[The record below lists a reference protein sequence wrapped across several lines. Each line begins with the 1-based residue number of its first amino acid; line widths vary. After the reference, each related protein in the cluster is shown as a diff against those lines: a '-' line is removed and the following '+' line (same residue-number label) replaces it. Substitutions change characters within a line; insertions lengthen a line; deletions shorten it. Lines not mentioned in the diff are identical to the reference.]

1 VDRFARNADRSRV
14 ANDGAATARSDQRA
28 DHPAIL
34 AGGRANGARPVPPIV
49 ASPAGATSMTTSLAR
64 RNPQFVRVQR
74 TRLNLWSATLPQPTA
89 ATDVCELR
97 AAFGPTTAHN
107 VSSSATRH
115 SVHSVGGHSL
125 TFGAM
130 TTPSSEQLSDVATE
144 LAAAVHGYRRD
155 DNLGTLLDRLRRLA
169 ERARPEE
176 LVDAAEPYR
185 DLPEV
190 VIPVYEHVVSA
201 RPTDARPMVV
211 LANAYW
217 LTGRGPEV
225 VGELASRAVALDPT
239 NRAAWHLWALA
250 ESRVRDRVARWQ
262 QVAEHF
268 PTDQLARAAL
278 ADNAASLAGAE
289 HDPLALDLA
298 IATYEGL
305 RAEATEPA
313 QRSALEKAIETLRG
327 WRI

>member
-1 VDRFARNADRSRV
+1 
-14 ANDGAATARSDQRA
+14 
-28 DHPAIL
+28 
-34 AGGRANGARPVPPIV
+34 
-49 ASPAGATSMTTSLAR
+49 
-64 RNPQFVRVQR
+64 
-74 TRLNLWSATLPQPTA
+74 
-89 ATDVCELR
+89 
-97 AAFGPTTAHN
+97 
-107 VSSSATRH
+107 
-115 SVHSVGGHSL
+115 
-125 TFGAM
+125 M
-130 TTPSSEQLSDVATE
+130 TTPSSGQLSDVAAE
-144 LAAAVHGYRRD
+144 LAAAVYAYRRD
-155 DNLGTLLDRLRRLA
+155 DDLGTLLDRLRSLA
-169 ERARPEE
+169 VRARPED
-176 LVDAAEPYR
+176 LADAAEPYR

-201 RPTDARPMVV
+201 RPTDARPMVA

-225 VGELASRAVALDPT
+225 VGELASRAVALDPS

-289 HDPLALDLA
+289 DDPLALDLA
-298 IATYEGL
+298 ITTYQGL
-305 RAEATEPA
+305 LAEATEPA
-313 QRSALEKAIETLRG
+313 QRSALENAIETLKG